1 MAILLVRLPREVGQ
15 PDAAAKQ
22 DKPAS
27 QQIQEQIS
35 VAEILLSGLVGL
47 KAAFFFRK
55 IIKKCQNF
63 IFRSRRSLC
72 FRNCGG

>member
-1 MAILLVRLPREVGQ
+1 MVFNYHLIYCSCFIYFWRAVRHKINQVHASLGMAILLVRLPREVGQ

-35 VAEILLSGLVGL
+35 VAEILLSG
-47 KAAFFFRK
+47 
-55 IIKKCQNF
+55 
-63 IFRSRRSLC
+63 
-72 FRNCGG
+72 